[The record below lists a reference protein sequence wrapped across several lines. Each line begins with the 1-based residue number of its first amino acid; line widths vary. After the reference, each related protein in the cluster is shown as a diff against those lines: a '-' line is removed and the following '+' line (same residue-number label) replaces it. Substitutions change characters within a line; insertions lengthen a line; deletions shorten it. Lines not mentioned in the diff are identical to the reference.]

1 MTRTARTSRTGT
13 FAGFAAAA
21 LAVLTAGC
29 GTASPTATATAAAV
43 HGYPD
48 GGRPSVSVA
57 YDISCPRG
65 QLFELLTDVREGGA
79 IGTSRLGLP
88 VHGTCTGSL
97 QRSSTLVLPVSG
109 TLHSG
114 IGQVTTLFA
123 AAAGRY
129 PTASGTGVTT
139 SVVFR

>member
-1 MTRTARTSRTGT
+1 M
-13 FAGFAAAA
+13 
-21 LAVLTAGC
+21 
-29 GTASPTATATAAAV
+29 
-43 HGYPD
+43 
-48 GGRPSVSVA
+48 
-57 YDISCPRG
+57 
-65 QLFELLTDVREGGA
+65 
-79 IGTSRLGLP
+79 
-88 VHGTCTGSL
+88 HGTCTGSL